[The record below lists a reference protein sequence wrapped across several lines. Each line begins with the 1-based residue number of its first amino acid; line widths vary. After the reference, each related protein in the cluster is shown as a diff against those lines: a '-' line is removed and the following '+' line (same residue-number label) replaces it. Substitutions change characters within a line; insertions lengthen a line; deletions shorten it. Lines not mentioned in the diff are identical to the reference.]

1 MRLLIFRLNKASTVR
16 EVYDDDEYNYED
28 YDYDG
33 DNSQNPG
40 SEDYEVT
47 SETSELDDT
56 KITLVQNVTT
66 EENISKVT
74 ESQEIRKVTSEEI
87 ISKVSVNL
95 ENKTESVQGVLI
107 EEIG

>member
-1 MRLLIFRLNKASTVR
+1 MNKASTVR

-33 DNSQNPG
+33 DNSQIARG
-40 SEDYEVT
+40 EDYEVT
-47 SETSELDDT
+47 SETSELDDP
-56 KITLVQNVTT
+56 KITLVHNATT

-74 ESQEIRKVTSEEI
+74 ENQEILKVTSETNV
-87 ISKVSVNL
+87 SKVDEIL